1 MGKVESLIS
10 LLESYTGKKV
20 TLKEAGGDK
29 VAPKKASS
37 LKKGGSS
44 VKKAPL
50 KEMDA
55 SLVNDYV
62 EGAAGFLGMVG
73 GLAGA
78 VQYFISRIKKDILKK
93 NPNMDPKEAKDL
105 AKKQLLGIV
114 NKSTG
119 GDRT

>member
-20 TLKEAGGDK
+20 TLKEKQATK
-29 VAPKKASS
+29 PVSKIAP
-37 LKKGGSS
+37 KKGGSS

-93 NPNMDPKEAKDL
+93 NPNMDKKEAADL

>member
-1 MGKVESLIS
+1 MGKIESLIS

-20 TLKEAGGDK
+20 TLKEKQATKPVSK
-29 VAPKKASS
+29 VTPKKG
-37 LKKGGSS
+37 GGSS

-55 SLVNDYV
+55 SLISDHI

-73 GLAGA
+73 GIAGLI
-78 VQYFISRIKKDILKK
+78 QYSISRIKKDILKK
-93 NPNMDPKEAKDL
+93 NPNMDKKAAADL